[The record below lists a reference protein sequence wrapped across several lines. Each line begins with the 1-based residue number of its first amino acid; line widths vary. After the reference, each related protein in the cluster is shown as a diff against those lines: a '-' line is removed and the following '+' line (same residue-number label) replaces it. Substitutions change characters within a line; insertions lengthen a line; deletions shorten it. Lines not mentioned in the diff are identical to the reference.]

1 MKNYVQTTL
10 RRRLTIMV
18 AAIFLL
24 VGLAPAVAAAKTAG
38 DLTSYLPSQSE
49 LIVGLNVSKLRSS
62 KYYKEAL
69 TWARANASDQ
79 DFLKIVEGN
88 ADFDLSNDLEALVLS
103 IPEAK
108 GDPNNPKRHFTMVA
122 NGDFDEKK
130 LVAGLKEEH
139 DDIKKTKKGKR
150 TVYATGEFEFTFL
163 GDGLLWVTAGPES
176 YRDQAWKGL
185 DESKKHS
192 MKANKLLT
200 GLLTDVDTS
209 QGFWLLGDTSKIDA
223 QGAQEKPQPRSVGL
237 SMDITKGLDMKM
249 LTDMPSEDD
258 AKSLVDQVDQL
269 KEGGGHPMM
278 SMVGAGPLLAN
289 LSATQDGTKIRANTK
304 MTAPEF
310 DSMIQKVK
318 QLAASQGQMG
328 ASPAAPTQTGPK
340 KATPKTDKKSGQG
353 ADADFN

>member
-1 MKNYVQTTL
+1 MKNYVQTNL
-10 RRRLTIMV
+10 RRRLTMMV
-18 AAIFLL
+18 ATIFLL
-24 VGLAPAVAAAKTAG
+24 VGLAPAVAAADTSSK
-38 DLTSYLPSQSE
+38 LTSYLPSKSE
-49 LIVGLNVSKLRSS
+49 LVVGLNVSKLRSS

-69 TWARANASDQ
+69 TWARENASDQ

-88 ADFDLSNDLEALVLS
+88 ADFNLSSDLQALVLS

-130 LVAGLKEEH
+130 LVAGLKKEH
-139 DDIKKTKKGKR
+139 DDIKKSKKGKR

-163 GDGLLWVTAGPES
+163 EDGLLWVTAGPES
-176 YRDQAWKGL
+176 YRKQAWKGL
-185 DESKKHS
+185 NESKKHS

-200 GLLTDVDTS
+200 ALLADVDTS

-223 QGAQEKPQPRSVGL
+223 QGAQGGKQPQSVGM
-237 SMDITKGLDMKM
+237 SMDITEGLDVNM

-269 KEGGGHPMM
+269 KQSGGHPMM

-289 LSATQDGTKIRANTK
+289 LSATQDGTKIRATTK

-310 DSMIQKVK
+310 DTLIQKVK
-318 QLAASQGQMG
+318 QMAAAQGQMG
-328 ASPAAPTQTGPK
+328 SSPAGPTQTAPK
-340 KATPKTDKKSGQG
+340 KAAPKKDKKSGQG